1 MPGKAASLLASD
13 ASLIASLQLCEA
25 RGGFLYQHRPD
36 LFPQGW
42 LTPDEIALWAMWYE
56 SKEQLQR

>member
-1 MPGKAASLLASD
+1 M
-13 ASLIASLQLCEA
+13 

-42 LTPDEIALWAMWYE
+42 LTQDELVLWSLYYE
-56 SKEQLQR
+56 SKEQLTGSK